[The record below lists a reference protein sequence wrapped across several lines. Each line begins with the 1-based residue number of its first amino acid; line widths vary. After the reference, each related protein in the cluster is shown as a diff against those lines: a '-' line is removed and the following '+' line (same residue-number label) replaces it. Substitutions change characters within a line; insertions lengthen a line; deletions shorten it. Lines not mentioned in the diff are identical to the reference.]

1 MLEGTS
7 DTSCILDD
15 MIITGRD
22 DEEHLANLEEVLRQ
36 LQHHGL
42 RANKAKCEFFKEKI
56 TYCGHYIDSNGLHK
70 SAEKVE
76 AVLKAPR
83 PNDVAEVRSFHRHV
97 TDKFSKDLSTRVIYK
112 INCKDCD
119 KVYISQTSR
128 ALRSRT
134 REHKRAICTKD
145 RNSLLTQHCIK
156 SIMILTLTMS
166 RSLTTVPNGQKDY
179 F

>member
-1 MLEGTS
+1 MSKSKYGLSWSVLLSTTS
-7 DTSCILDD
+7 TRHSSSIPKH
-15 MIITGRD
+15 IFHIVAR
-22 DEEHLANLEEVLRQ
+22 
-36 LQHHGL
+36 
-42 RANKAKCEFFKEKI
+42 
-56 TYCGHYIDSNGLHK
+56 
-70 SAEKVE
+70 
-76 AVLKAPR
+76 VLKAPR

-156 SIMILTLTMS
+156 SIIILTLTMS